1 MHPNPELPMSTRPSV
16 PHEGQ
21 LFMQRLGGR
30 TTVAAAALPDSHVA
44 PAADSDLQDLDQR
57 VRNVGEW

>member
-1 MHPNPELPMSTRPSV
+1 MHPHHELPMSTRPFA

-30 TTVAAAALPDSHVA
+30 AVGRAATRPES
-44 PAADSDLQDLDQR
+44 PAAPPADSELQDLDQR